1 MTEDRA
7 LYSVTQPG
15 SGESSFSV
23 AQALK
28 WADTWGRMDG
38 PRGDSEAMI
47 ALAAEVRRLQFQ
59 LARTEE
65 ALLAAQSD
73 ARSAWS
79 SCRAADKDIDRLRAD
94 MAARDV
100 AIIEIDRQLQET
112 GRQKVA
118 LLTAS
123 QAVTDRWH
131 SPLWKDVPATAGYIQ
146 RLEQAVREVVNG

>member
-7 LYSVTQPG
+7 PYSVTQPG
-15 SGESSFSV
+15 SGESSLSV

-28 WADTWGRMDG
+28 WADAWGRMDG

-79 SCRAADKDIDRLRAD
+79 SCRAADKDIERLR
-94 MAARDV
+94 
-100 AIIEIDRQLQET
+100 
-112 GRQKVA
+112 GQKVT

-123 QAVTDRWH
+123 QAVIDRWH
-131 SPLWKDVPATAGYIQ
+131 TPAWKDVPATAGYIQ
-146 RLEQAVREVVNG
+146 QLEHAVTEVRGV